1 MLRFFSHLTP
11 AELPQ
16 YLAQQAIDAKEIV
29 METQVRKV
37 KEISTARPVGRP
49 KKIRSLQLSTP
60 ASVSTNLAN
69 AVMPTASTSTDSA
82 ESKEKKQRIDWFA
95 SPYIHDIL
103 HAHSLMGSGYATV
116 QYLRRKYPQLPTE
129 PVGRFDN
136 LAESTIDGWFE
147 MDPLTKKKQLKTS
160 YSIFVDQDRS
170 THGGGRPRWRKCVD
184 EILDPYD
191 PKIQEAAIQEAVKHS
206 LEAYGFHYSKNEGQ
220 EEEEEEWNEEIM
232 GEEDDDKDELDVMKI
247 RIEGTRKNNRNRK
260 QTQFTGYF
268 INTQQVIDTD
278 DEIELINNATKN

>member
-1 MLRFFSHLTP
+1 MSLRSVSSSNMLRFFSHLTP

-136 LAESTIDGWFE
+136 LPESTIDSWFE

-170 THGGGRPRWRKCVD
+170 THGGGRPRVLDRYPKMESELKERLTKMRKETNIGIA
-184 EILDPYD
+184 EIR
-191 PKIQEAAIQEAVKHS
+191 AVMHAYIRRDHPELLKEIS
-206 LEAYGFHYSKNEGQ
+206 LSKRTHDYANPE
-220 EEEEEEWNEEIM
+220 
-232 GEEDDDKDELDVMKI
+232 
-247 RIEGTRKNNRNRK
+247 
-260 QTQFTGYF
+260 
-268 INTQQVIDTD
+268 
-278 DEIELINNATKN
+278 

>member
-1 MLRFFSHLTP
+1 MVCFTVHSTSDVALNFPFKYGLRKRFQEWAS
-11 AELPQ
+11 
-16 YLAQQAIDAKEIV
+16 EIV
-29 METQVRKV
+29 FDQLEAGAENISIETNMKAV
-37 KEISTARPVGRP
+37 KP
-49 KKIRSLQLSTP
+49 KILEWCYQSWTKLSHRSDL
-60 ASVSTNLAN
+60 
-69 AVMPTASTSTDSA
+69 
-82 ESKEKKQRIDWFA
+82 
-95 SPYIHDIL
+95 
-103 HAHSLMGSGYATV
+103 LMRG
-116 QYLRRKYPQLPTE
+116 
-129 PVGRFDN
+129 
-136 LAESTIDGWFE
+136 
-147 MDPLTKKKQLKTS
+147 
-160 YSIFVDQDRS
+160 
-170 THGGGRPRWRKCVD
+170 WRKCVD

-260 QTQFTGYF
+260 QTQFTGDF